1 MMMDEAHDVETKASA
16 LIAGVHHRPGF
27 GSGSGHVHGLSASV
41 PLLGVNWK
49 RRRMPRQRRSS
60 SSLNLLSFP
69 TLPPSSSHV
78 PTPLPARKIDTRRLR
93 FLFQKELKNSDVS
106 SLRRMILPKKAA
118 EAHLPALESKE
129 GIPIKMEDLDGL
141 HVWTF
146 KYRYWPNN
154 NSRMYVLENT
164 GDFVNAHGLQ
174 QGDFIMVYQNLYPNN
189 YVRNTSP
196 KSKIFCHVNS
206 NLFIYLYS
214 IQVIQARK
222 ASEEENLTSFEED
235 DVYTDLTKIE
245 NTVVNDLLIQDYNH
259 HYNSDNGKCSYY
271 YPIID
276 DVTATATTAS
286 FVYDTTALTSNDTP
300 LDFLGG
306 LTMRTNNYYSK
317 VGSFEG
323 FGSVENISLDDF

>member
-16 LIAGVHHRPGF
+16 LMASVHHPPGF
-27 GSGSGHVHGLSASV
+27 GSGPGHAHGLSASV
-41 PLLGVNWK
+41 PPLGVNWK

-60 SSLNLLSFP
+60 SSFYLLSFP

-78 PTPLPARKIDTRRLR
+78 PTPLPARKLDRRRLR

-141 HVWTF
+141 QVWNF

-174 QGDFIMVYQNLYPNN
+174 QGDFIMVYQNVYPNN
-189 YVRNTSP
+189 Y
-196 KSKIFCHVNS
+196 
-206 NLFIYLYS
+206 
-214 IQVIQARK
+214 VIQARK
-222 ASEEENLTSFEED
+222 ASEEEEENLTSVEED

-276 DVTATATTAS
+276 DVTATTTATATTAS

-306 LTMRTNNYYSK
+306 LTMSTNNYYSK

>member
-1 MMMDEAHDVETKASA
+1 
-16 LIAGVHHRPGF
+16 
-27 GSGSGHVHGLSASV
+27 
-41 PLLGVNWK
+41 
-49 RRRMPRQRRSS
+49 MPRQRRSS
-60 SSLNLLSFP
+60 SSFNLLSFP
-69 TLPPSSSHV
+69 TLPPPSHV

-118 EAHLPALESKE
+118 EAHLPVLESKE
-129 GIPIKMEDLDGL
+129 GIPIKMEDMDGL

-174 QGDFIMVYQNLYPNN
+174 QGDFIKVYQNLYLHN
-189 YVRNTSP
+189 YV
-196 KSKIFCHVNS
+196 IH
-206 NLFIYLYS
+206 
-214 IQVIQARK
+214 ARK
-222 ASEEENLTSFEED
+222 ASEDEEEENLTSVEED
-235 DVYTDLTKIE
+235 DVYTNLTKIE
-245 NTVVNDLLIQDYNH
+245 NTVVNDLLLRDYNH
-259 HYNSDNGKCSYY
+259 HYNSDDGKCSYY

-276 DVTATATTAS
+276 DISATTTSTTS

-306 LTMRTNNYYSK
+306 LATRTNNYYSK

-323 FGSVENISLDDF
+323 FGTVESISLDDF